1 MTKGLVQEYYRV
13 EVTIRPAN
21 GRQNTIAFRGR
32 ADDVIESNDQ
42 LKARV
47 KRFLI
52 AAIEE
57 QGMKKPIEIYYV
69 RVYHPT
75 NYQLVKEIGGWI
87 IT

>member
-32 ADDVIESNDQ
+32 ADQ